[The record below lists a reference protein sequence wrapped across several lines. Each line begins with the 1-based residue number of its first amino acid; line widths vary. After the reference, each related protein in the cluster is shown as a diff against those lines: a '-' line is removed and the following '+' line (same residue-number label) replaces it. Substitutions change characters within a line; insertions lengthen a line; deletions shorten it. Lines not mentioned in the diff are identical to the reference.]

1 LIIYP
6 SPEASPDYTLLLKA
20 FKSFID
26 LPKKDI
32 TVRRHFSLLLLTFL
46 ALSPFAHPQAPAVPP
61 AAKPTDVL
69 IFANGDSLTGK
80 LESVTAGN
88 VVFNSDMAGTLT
100 ISIDKIKK
108 LKSGAQFALLR
119 KGDQVGKTHVPE
131 GSVEV
136 ADGNLTL
143 TPPAD
148 QPPAVVPAKDV
159 NYLIDQASFDKQAN
173 HKAAFLAGWGGTL
186 TGGAN
191 IERSTTTGTT
201 LSAGLALVRAIPTVP
216 WMLPRNRTT
225 VDVLESYG
233 KLSTPVI
240 PPATPPAAPIPPS
253 VVVTSI
259 FHADAERDQYFSPR
273 LYALGDVS
281 FDHNYGQGLQLQ
293 QVYGGGIGYTA
304 IKNAK
309 QELDLKA
316 DVHFER
322 QQYITT
328 SGTAVTPSVNLIGT
342 TFFES
347 YQRALPHK
355 IAFTENLE
363 VLPAWNTPKDYSA
376 NLNAALSLPVF
387 KRLSAT
393 VAVADNFLNDPAQYY
408 KKNSF
413 QFITGVTYVLP

>member
-1 LIIYP
+1 MLHQIQPIHII
-6 SPEASPDYTLLLKA
+6 
-20 FKSFID
+20 
-26 LPKKDI
+26 KDI
-32 TVRRHFSLLLLTFL
+32 TVRRHLSLLLSIL
-46 ALSPFAHPQAPAVPP
+46 AFAPFAYPQAPAAP
-61 AAKPTDVL
+61 APAKPAEAKPTDVL
-69 IFANGDSLTGK
+69 IFANGDRLTGK
-80 LESVTAGN
+80 LDSVTAGN

-100 ISIDKIKK
+100 ISIDKIKE
-108 LKSGAQFALLR
+108 LRSGAEFALLR

-131 GSVEV
+131 GSVAV

-143 TPPAD
+143 TPAAG

-159 NYLIDQASFDKQAN
+159 NYLIDRASFDKQAN
-173 HKAAFLAGWGGTL
+173 HQAGFLSGWGGKI

-191 IERSTTTGTT
+191 IERSTTSGTT
-201 LSAGLALVRAIPTVP
+201 FTAGLSLVRAIPTVP

-225 VDVLESYG
+225 FDISESYG
-233 KLSTPVI
+233 NLSTPVI
-240 PPATPPAAPIPPS
+240 PPTTPPTPAS
-253 VVVTSI
+253 VVLTSI
-259 FHADAERDQYFSPR
+259 FHADAERDEYLSPR

-304 IKNAK
+304 VKNAK

-316 DVHFER
+316 DVHYER

-328 SGTAVTPSVNLIGT
+328 PVNGTVAYTTPSVNLIGT

-347 YQRALPHK
+347 YNRNLPRK
-355 IAFTENLE
+355 MVFTETLD
-363 VLPAWNTPKDYSA
+363 VLPAWNIPKDYSA
-376 NLNAALSLPVF
+376 NLNAALLIPVF

-393 VAVADNFLNDPAQYY
+393 VSVADNFLNDPATYY

>member
-1 LIIYP
+1 
-6 SPEASPDYTLLLKA
+6 
-20 FKSFID
+20 
-26 LPKKDI
+26 
-32 TVRRHFSLLLLTFL
+32 VRRHLSLLLTFL
-46 ALSPFAHPQAPAVPP
+46 AFSPFAHPQAPAAAAPTA

-69 IFANGDSLTGK
+69 IFANGDRLTGK

-100 ISIDKIKK
+100 ISIDKIKE

-173 HKAAFLAGWGGTL
+173 HKAGFMTGWGGTL

-216 WMLPRNRTT
+216 WMLPRNRTS
-225 VDVLESYG
+225 VDVQESYG

-240 PPATPPAAPIPPS
+240 PPTTPPTPAS
-253 VVVTSI
+253 VVISSI
-259 FHADAERDQYFSPR
+259 FHADAERDQYVSPR
-273 LYALGDVS
+273 LYVLGDVS

-293 QVYGGGIGYTA
+293 QVYGGGIGYAA
-304 IKNAK
+304 IKSAK

-328 SGTAVTPSVNLIGT
+328 AGTVSTMPSVDLIGT
-342 TFFES
+342 TFFEG
-347 YQRALPHK
+347 YHRALPRK
-355 IAFTENLE
+355 MVFTETLD

-376 NLNAALSLPVF
+376 NLNASLSLPVF
-387 KRLSAT
+387 KRLSAS
-393 VAVADNFLNDPAQYY
+393 VSVADNFLNDPAEYY

>member
-1 LIIYP
+1 MRRKF
-6 SPEASPDYTLLLKA
+6 SFLL
-20 FKSFID
+20 
-26 LPKKDI
+26 
-32 TVRRHFSLLLLTFL
+32 SLLVIT
-46 ALSPFAHPQAPAVPP
+46 PFASAQAP

-69 IFANGDSLTGK
+69 IFANGDQLTGK

-88 VVFNSDMAGTLT
+88 VIFNSDMAGTLT
-100 ISIDKIKK
+100 ISIDKIKQ

-119 KGDQVGKTHVPE
+119 KGDQVGKTQVPE

-143 TPPAD
+143 TPPAN

-159 NYLIDQASFDKQAN
+159 NYLIDQADFDKQAS
-173 HKAAFLAGWGGTL
+173 HKAGFRTGWSGTL

-201 LSAGLALVRAIPTVP
+201 LSAGLNLVRAIPTVP
-216 WMLPRNRTT
+216 WMLPRNRTSL
-225 VDVLESYG
+225 DVLESYG

-240 PPATPPAAPIPPS
+240 PPTTPPTPAS
-253 VVVTSI
+253 VVVTNI

-273 LYALGDVS
+273 LYALGDVA

-293 QVYGGGIGYTA
+293 QVYGAGIGYTA
-304 IKNAK
+304 IKSEK

-322 QQYITT
+322 QQYTAT
-328 SGTAVTPSVNLIGT
+328 SGTTTTPSVNLIGT

-347 YQRALPHK
+347 YHRNLPRK
-355 IAFTENLE
+355 ILFSETLE

-376 NLNAALSLPVF
+376 NLNASLSLPVF

>member
-1 LIIYP
+1 MYRPL
-6 SPEASPDYTLLLKA
+6 
-20 FKSFID
+20 
-26 LPKKDI
+26 
-32 TVRRHFSLLLLTFL
+32 SLLLLSLFAL
-46 ALSPFAHPQAPAVPP
+46 APLAHSQAPAA
-61 AAKPTDVL
+61 AAKPAAPAPDVL
-69 IFANGDSLTGK
+69 IFANGDRLSGK

-100 ISIDKIKK
+100 ISVDKIKE

-119 KGDQVGKTHVPE
+119 KGDVVGKTHVPE

-143 TPPAD
+143 TPPPSQQPD

-159 NYLIDQASFDKQAN
+159 NYLIDQPTFEKQAS
-173 HKAAFLAGWGGTL
+173 HKAGFLTGWGGTL

-201 LSAGLALVRAIPTVP
+201 LSAGLNLVRAIPTVP

-240 PPATPPAAPIPPS
+240 PPPPVTNPPTPATS

-259 FHADAERDQYFSPR
+259 FHADAERDEYFSPR

-281 FDHNYGQGLQLQ
+281 FDHNFGQGLQLQ
-293 QVYGGGIGYTA
+293 QVYGGGIGFTA
-304 IKNAK
+304 IKSDK

-328 SGTAVTPSVNLIGT
+328 GAGAISTTTPSVNLIGT

-347 YQRALPHK
+347 YRRNLPRK
-355 IAFTENLE
+355 ILFTETLD

-376 NLNAALSLPVF
+376 NLNASLSLPVF

-393 VAVADNFLNDPAQYY
+393 VAVADNFLNDPAEYY

>member
-1 LIIYP
+1 M
-6 SPEASPDYTLLLKA
+6 
-20 FKSFID
+20 
-26 LPKKDI
+26 
-32 TVRRHFSLLLLTFL
+32 RRHLPLLLLSFL
-46 ALSPFAHPQAPAVPP
+46 ALAPCAHPQAPAAP
-61 AAKPTDVL
+61 AKTTDVL
-69 IFANGDSLTGK
+69 IFANGDRLTGK
-80 LESVTAGN
+80 LVSVTAGN

-108 LKSGAQFALLR
+108 LESGAQFALLR
-119 KGDQVGKTHVPE
+119 KGDRVGKVHVPE
-131 GSVEV
+131 GSVQL

-143 TPPAD
+143 TPPANE
-148 QPPAVVPAKDV
+148 PPAVVPAKDV
-159 NYLIDQASFDKQAN
+159 NYLIDRATFDQQAN
-173 HKAAFLAGWGGTL
+173 HQARFLSGWGGTL

-191 IERSTTTGTT
+191 VERSTTTGTT
-201 LSAGLALVRAIPTVP
+201 LSAGLTLVRAIPTVP

-225 VDVLESYG
+225 FDINESYG

-240 PPATPPAAPIPPS
+240 PPPPVTTPPTPNTS
-253 VVVTSI
+253 VVLTNI
-259 FHADAERDQYFSPR
+259 FHADFERDQYFSPR
-273 LYALGDVS
+273 LYALADVS
-281 FDHNYGQGLQLQ
+281 FDHNYGQGLELQ

-316 DVHFER
+316 DVHYER

-328 SGTAVTPSVNLIGT
+328 PVNGSVVTTTPSVDLIGT

-347 YQRALPHK
+347 YHRNLPRK
-355 IAFTENLE
+355 VVFTETID

-376 NLNAALSLPVF
+376 NLNAALSLPIF

-393 VAVADNFLNDPAQYY
+393 VSAADNFLNDPAEYY

-413 QFITGVTYVLP
+413 QFITGVTYAIR